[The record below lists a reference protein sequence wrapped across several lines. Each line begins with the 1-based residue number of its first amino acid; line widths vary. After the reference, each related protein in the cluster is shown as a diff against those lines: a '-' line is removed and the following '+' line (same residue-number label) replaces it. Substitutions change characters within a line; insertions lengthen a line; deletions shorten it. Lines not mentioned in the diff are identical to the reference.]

1 MAQQHSTEPLAKR
14 DQAKRD
20 QAKRDQA
27 ERDQAK
33 PDKAE
38 RDQAKPGQAKLD
50 RIKPD
55 RAETRL
61 HRTTRHARRA
71 QQDHQKDDTPMR
83 IIAGRHRGTKLALPA
98 GAGTRP
104 TADRTRESLFNILAG
119 GRFGEVVDGAIIID
133 AFAGTGAL
141 GLEALSRGCAFAS
154 FIERDQQALA
164 ALRQNISRLD
174 RADDS
179 RVIAGD
185 ALTLARWH
193 GDPATLLLADAPYG
207 SGDGL
212 AATQQLMRIGALGD
226 DALIIIETGNDETM
240 DADTLAA
247 AGLELLVARR
257 YGRALVHFLGRT
269 SG

>member
-1 MAQQHSTEPLAKR
+1 
-14 DQAKRD
+14 
-20 QAKRDQA
+20 
-27 ERDQAK
+27 
-33 PDKAE
+33 
-38 RDQAKPGQAKLD
+38 
-50 RIKPD
+50 
-55 RAETRL
+55 
-61 HRTTRHARRA
+61 
-71 QQDHQKDDTPMR
+71 MR

-98 GAGTRP
+98 GTGTRP

-119 GRFGEVVDGAIIID
+119 GRFGAVVDGAVIID

-164 ALRQNISRLD
+164 ALRQNITRLD

-193 GDPATLLLADAPYG
+193 GGPATLLLADAPYG

-212 AATQQLMRIGALGD
+212 AATQQLMKIGALSD

-240 DADTLAA
+240 DPDLLAA

-257 YGRALVHFLGRT
+257 YGRALLHFLCRT